1 MISSTDIDA
10 INIDKMLSNR
20 KKRNELLAEKG
31 YSVHY
36 PFGEWN
42 ISTFSLEIYY
52 SKDEQKI
59 IGDHDLIKILDGSL
73 KVSEEDCDI
82 ITKWYSLSAYRCTH
96 KTDKIWKKMHEA
108 DKKGQFGEVERLK
121 SISKSL
127 ISELTDTPIEERQ
140 KRQLAHKYN
149 ESSKERIDKLHNI
162 LYSIP
167 TERIRIGSVIIE
179 TDERETKEELE
190 KSAYETSNG
199 FFEDIKNAYETI
211 KNIQGSVKKVQGTDL
226 YYTNLYINAESKTGI
241 TVNSKNIDLTANII
255 RDDIENL
262 FLLSICAE
270 PVNYE
275 ISELLERL
283 EAEIPFCEIISQE
296 KEKAIKLRYKESNI
310 HFAPGYQELKNQ
322 MIFFGEPDT
331 LKQAIPEVLSAI
343 I

>member
-1 MISSTDIDA
+1 MVLSDNDMIRT
-10 INIDKMLSNR
+10 NKVFSNQT
-20 KKRNELLAEKG
+20 KRNELLAEKR
-31 YSVHY
+31 YSMHY

-42 ISTFSLEIYY
+42 VFTSSLEIYY

-82 ITKWYSLSAYRCTH
+82 ITKWFSLSAYRCTH
-96 KTDKIWKKMHEA
+96 KANKIGKKIDKAEEKR
-108 DKKGQFGEVERLK
+108 QFGEVERLK
-121 SISKSL
+121 TIFESL
-127 ISELTDTPIEERQ
+127 MSELTDTPVEERQ

-149 ESSKERIDKLHNI
+149 ESSKERIDELYNI
-162 LYSIP
+162 LNSTPKESI
-167 TERIRIGSVIIE
+167 RMGSVIIKTSE
-179 TDERETKEELE
+179 KDIKNKIE
-190 KSAYETSNG
+190 KSAYKTSNG

-226 YYTNLYINAESKTGI
+226 YYANLYINAESKTGI

-262 FLLSICAE
+262 FLLSIYAE

-275 ISELLERL
+275 IPELLEKL

-296 KEKAIKLRYKESNI
+296 KEKSIKLRYKDSI
-310 HFAPGYQELKNQ
+310 IVFAPGYQKLKNQ

-343 I
+343 L